1 MLARGGENGRHEFT
15 HTTPYYDSKAQADTR
30 KSETYVRYFYPSGSS
45 VMQKESETD
54 WSQSRTIAKSLTH
67 VSHSKSSHP
76 PSPIGRRSRGGEPTD
91 PKISTTRNLEP
102 ALGRDGFD
110 VLGSWLA
117 TVPAKEL
124 RLKAWERT
132 KTRVSLAG
140 QIHCGYLTQLH
151 VGAGPVRE

>member
-1 MLARGGENGRHEFT
+1 MKRYRRRTGRNLANL
-15 HTTPYYDSKAQADTR
+15 
-30 KSETYVRYFYPSGSS
+30 
-45 VMQKESETD
+45 
-54 WSQSRTIAKSLTH
+54 AKSLTH

-151 VGAGPVRE
+151 VGAGPVRARPYTRTGLTVPQLTIEYTQPARILESIKAS

>member
-67 VSHSKSSHP
+67 VSHSKNSHP
-76 PSPIGRRSRGGEPTD
+76 PSPIEWKREKGEEPTD
-91 PKISTTRNLEP
+91 PEIST
-102 ALGRDGFD
+102 
-110 VLGSWLA
+110 
-117 TVPAKEL
+117 KE
-124 RLKAWERT
+124 E
-132 KTRVSLAG
+132 S
-140 QIHCGYLTQLH
+140 
-151 VGAGPVRE
+151 